1 MSGDILYNVRDWQ
14 RVQRLGIHPTVIS
27 PESYAARVLAGMRL
41 GQATLA
47 ETKDTVPSIS
57 TIKGL
62 HYIMFEG
69 VHPWAGTFRQP
80 GHEVSAGKLDC
91 SLAVDVPRDLM
102 KLRKEML
109 DNPLSGSRE
118 YKAEVLAFYHA
129 SFLAIHPFAD
139 GNGRVAREILDFQ
152 TRRLLGHSISQR
164 VERGEYI
171 EALSVAQGTGQL
183 KPLAKIISRN
193 DLKVSRSLVSSGEHG
208 RPQGHDD
215 SLLVSRPVMVDEMA
229 FSGLRRR

>member
-1 MSGDILYNVRDWQ
+1 MSGDVSYNVRDWQ
-14 RVQRLGIHPTVIS
+14 RVQRLGVHPTVVS
-27 PESYAARVLAGMRL
+27 PEGYAARVLAGMRL

-47 ETKDTVPSIS
+47 ETKDTIPSIP

-80 GHEVSAGKLDC
+80 GHEVSAGKLAC
-91 SLAVDVPRDLM
+91 SLAEDVPGDMMR
-102 KLRKEML
+102 LRKEML
-109 DNPLSGSRE
+109 DNPLSGSKE

-139 GNGRVAREILDFQ
+139 GNGRVARAVLDFQ
-152 TRRLLGHSISQR
+152 TRRLLGHSFSQR
-164 VERGEYI
+164 IERDEYI

-193 DLKVSRSLVSSGEHG
+193 DLKVARSLASSGDRE
-208 RPQGHDD
+208 RLQGHDD
-215 SLLVSRPVMVDEMA
+215 SLLVSRPVVIDDTELR
-229 FSGLRRR
+229 GRRRR